1 MTNETQKL
9 DSKAYEIRKD
19 GSQGLKRFN
28 PKAVGVSKKFALRAA
43 LYRRTALKMLNYEYS
58 KNHELFSQE
67 KLVELYQL
75 ESLGKG
81 RRLSEMKQDNGY
93 AYGKWLRDIDV
104 KTMLDDIARGD
115 FHPYEFMC
123 STLDLVHNKGII
135 LNYLDRTKI
144 HDTTF
149 LKEMLITDTV
159 KEVKMDKGRGMT
171 EGITTLDDLA
181 IKDVKE
187 VKKYIKDTE
196 LYPLN
201 RDTYT
206 T

>member
-1 MTNETQKL
+1 MKQFK
-9 DSKAYEIRKD
+9 
-19 GSQGLKRFN
+19 
-28 PKAVGVSKKFALRAA
+28 PKAVGVSKKFAFRAA
-43 LYRRTALKMLNYEYS
+43 LYRRIALKMLGDCYNKQHEFFS
-58 KNHELFSQE
+58 KE
-67 KLVELYQL
+67 KLIELYQL

-144 HDTTF
+144 QDTTF
-149 LKEMLITDTV
+149 LKEMLISDTV
-159 KEVKMDKGRGMT
+159 EEVKMDKGRGMT

-181 IKDVKE
+181 IKEVKE

-201 RDTYT
+201 QDIYT